1 MDFQNF
7 QVEYDEGGYE
17 DYGGYD
23 GGTGYGTNMMEASAT
38 DKGQ

>member
-1 MDFQNF
+1 MTKTF

-23 GGTGYGTNMMEASAT
+23 GGSGYETNMMEASTT
-38 DKGQ
+38 DKG